1 MYASD
6 TSFFSAFQVLSL
18 GTKDLKGFTVASGR
32 SPLSINNIRLMLH
45 AIACLITTLS
55 TLRGPTI
62 QKSSTLATVYTK
74 STGFINL
81 AVAQNLNVQ
90 TDPLGVLT
98 GQMDQVSYLSPNFT
112 EIVGAF
118 TTRAN
123 IYIDTPGVCGNNC
136 TAVVQVI
143 QTPLEILD
151 LADMVSRDLDPVLIA
166 ASPKLRSMA
175 TMPALV

>member
-98 GQMDQVSYLSPNFT
+98 G
-112 EIVGAF
+112 
-118 TTRAN
+118 
-123 IYIDTPGVCGNNC
+123 
-136 TAVVQVI
+136 
-143 QTPLEILD
+143 
-151 LADMVSRDLDPVLIA
+151 
-166 ASPKLRSMA
+166 
-175 TMPALV
+175 

>member
-1 MYASD
+1 M
-6 TSFFSAFQVLSL
+6 F
-18 GTKDLKGFTVASGR
+18 R
-32 SPLSINNIRLMLH
+32 
-45 AIACLITTLS
+45 AIVCILTTLS
-55 TLRGPTI
+55 TLRGPII
-62 QKSSTLATVYTK
+62 QKSSTVATVYINP
-74 STGFINL
+74 TGFMNL
-81 AVAQNLNVQ
+81 TVAQNLNVQ